1 MVRIFMEHSENIYI
15 FNILGTLFGNIP
27 WNLMG
32 NFFRKFREYIMGI
45 FHEYSMNIYLPAE
58 EATDIHDKEIP
69 KAGYYHTCLTVIT
82 IDSVF

>member
-1 MVRIFMEHSENIYI
+1 
-15 FNILGTLFGNIP
+15 
-27 WNLMG
+27 
-32 NFFRKFREYIMGI
+32 MGI

-69 KAGYYHTCLTVIT
+69 KAGYNHTCLTVIT

>member
-32 NFFRKFREYIMGI
+32 NVFRIFREYIMGI
-45 FHEYSMNIYLPAE
+45 FHEYSMNIYLPTE

-69 KAGYYHTCLTVIT
+69 KAGCNHTCLTVIT